1 MRPGCRLAI
10 LSGAVIFA
18 ASLAASAPALST
30 EGIESTYAEH
40 TRGVTLARAGQYNEA
55 LAVLLPLLERFPDD
69 YPLQRDV
76 VIITIWKGDCPEAM
90 RRFERIRSHPNLEP
104 YLVAPVSDCL
114 LQANR
119 PREAR
124 YLTRRA
130 LARQPAE
137 TDLQNAYQRA
147 DLALRLDENVDE
159 DSPAVAFEFEVQRSE
174 RNLPEWLAYLE
185 GSARVA
191 RQARLYARYRGARTR
206 DDAYRAGDFD
216 RAGIG
221 VRYRIDERLLFDQE
235 LSADVDA
242 RGHAGA
248 TTRLTHE
255 PGDAW
260 RLALA
265 YASFSESVP
274 LRARAAGIDA
284 RQWAAEAAY
293 EARDYRWD
301 GLASVNRYDF
311 SDSNGRTAIYAR
323 IGYAYEMRASR
334 EQRLYLEAYQSNNSL
349 SGTAYFNPARDDSIG
364 LLHKTDFVYE
374 SRFRRH
380 VDHVWAGL
388 SAYTQ
393 QGYGTRGRWMLG
405 YEQDYDFDEARALA
419 AGVSVARNVYDGAP
433 ETDWRLNVQFRQRY

>member
-1 MRPGCRLAI
+1 
-10 LSGAVIFA
+10 
-18 ASLAASAPALST
+18 
-30 EGIESTYAEH
+30 
-40 TRGVTLARAGQYNEA
+40 
-55 LAVLLPLLERFPDD
+55 
-69 YPLQRDV
+69 
-76 VIITIWKGDCPEAM
+76 
-90 RRFERIRSHPNLEP
+90 
-104 YLVAPVSDCL
+104 
-114 LQANR
+114 
-119 PREAR
+119 
-124 YLTRRA
+124 
-130 LARQPAE
+130 
-137 TDLQNAYQRA
+137 
-147 DLALRLDENVDE
+147 LRLDENVDE